1 MTAKPTKAIIDEP
14 AARPSSPSVRL
25 TALLHAA
32 IRKFTQ
38 MTNRTMAIT
47 LPANSKLM
55 NGFSTKLMPACALAK
70 PDLVGIIKDSTA

>member
-1 MTAKPTKAIIDEP
+1 
-14 AARPSSPSVRL
+14 
-25 TALLHAA
+25 
-32 IRKFTQ
+32 